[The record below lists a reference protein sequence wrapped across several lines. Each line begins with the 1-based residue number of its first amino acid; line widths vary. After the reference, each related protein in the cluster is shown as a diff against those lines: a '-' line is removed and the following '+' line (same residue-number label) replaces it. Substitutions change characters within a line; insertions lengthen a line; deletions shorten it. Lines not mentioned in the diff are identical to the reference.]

1 MNFKEE
7 VSKYNI
13 NLNDSMLNKLEG
25 YFSFLVDY
33 NTHTNLTAITEKQEV
48 YIKHFLDSMLLLS
61 SYDVKNKTLCDV
73 GAGAGFPSVPCA
85 IIEDSLSVDIV
96 DSLNK
101 RINFLNELISKIELN
116 NVKAHHSR
124 AEDWALTK
132 RESYDIV
139 SARAVARLDM
149 LAELC
154 MPLVKVGGVFIA
166 MKSKDYEEE
175 LKEAK
180 KAIETLGG
188 KVLEIKHF
196 DLPYSY
202 GERNIIIVKKVKECP
217 KKYPRAFAKI
227 KQNPI
232 K

>member
-33 NTHTNLTAITEKQEV
+33 NTHTNLTAITEKSEV

-61 SYDVKNKTLCDV
+61 SFNVKGKTLCDV

-85 IIEDSLSVDIV
+85 IVEDTLSVDIV

-101 RINFLNELISKIELN
+101 RINFLNELVSKIELS
-116 NVKAHHSR
+116 NVKAYHSR

-139 SARAVARLDM
+139 SARAVARLNI

-175 LKEAK
+175 LKEARS
-180 KAIETLGG
+180 AIKTLGG
-188 KVLEIKHF
+188 EILEVKHF
-196 DLPYSY
+196 DLPYEY
-202 GERNIIIVKKVKECP
+202 GERNIIIIKKVKECP

>member
-33 NTHTNLTAITEKQEV
+33 NTHTNLTAITEKSEV

-61 SYDVKNKTLCDV
+61 SFNVKGKTLCDV

-85 IIEDSLSVDIV
+85 IVEDTLSVDIV

-101 RINFLNELISKIELN
+101 RINFLNELVSKIELN
-116 NVKAHHSR
+116 NVKAYHSR

-139 SARAVARLDM
+139 SARAVARLNM

-175 LKEAK
+175 LKEARS
-180 KAIETLGG
+180 AIKTLGG
-188 KVLEIKHF
+188 EVLEVKHF
-196 DLPYSY
+196 DLPYEY
-202 GERNIIIVKKVKECP
+202 GERNIIIIKKVRECP

>member
-85 IIEDSLSVDIV
+85 IVEDSLSVDIV

-124 AEDWALTK
+124 AEEWALTK

-202 GERNIIIVKKVKECP
+202 GERNIIIIKKVKECP

>member
-33 NTHTNLTAITEKQEV
+33 NTHTNLTAITEKSEV

-61 SYDVKNKTLCDV
+61 SYDVKGKTLCDV

-85 IIEDSLSVDIV
+85 IVEDSLSVDIV

-101 RINFLNELISKIELN
+101 RINFLNELVSKIELA
-116 NVKAHHSR
+116 NVKAYHSR

-139 SARAVARLDM
+139 SARAVARLNM

-154 MPLVKVGGVFIA
+154 MPLVEVGGVFIA

-180 KAIETLGG
+180 SAIKTLGG
-188 KVLEIKHF
+188 EILEVKHF
-196 DLPYSY
+196 DLPYEY
-202 GERNIIIVKKVKECP
+202 GERNIIIIKKVKECP

>member
-33 NTHTNLTAITEKQEV
+33 NTHTNLTAITEKSEV

-61 SYDVKNKTLCDV
+61 SYDVKGKILCDV

-85 IIEDSLSVDIV
+85 IVEDTLSVDIV

-101 RINFLNELISKIELN
+101 RINFLNELVSKIELN
-116 NVKAHHSR
+116 NVKAYHSR

-139 SARAVARLDM
+139 SARAVARLNM

-154 MPLVKVGGVFIA
+154 MPLVEVGGVFIA

-180 KAIETLGG
+180 NAIKTLGG
-188 KVLEIKHF
+188 EILEVKHF
-196 DLPYSY
+196 DLPYEY
-202 GERNIIIVKKVKECP
+202 GERNIIIIKKIKECP

>member
-33 NTHTNLTAITEKQEV
+33 NTHTNLTAITEKSEV

-61 SYDVKNKTLCDV
+61 SFNVKGKTLCDV

-85 IIEDSLSVDIV
+85 IVEDTLSVDIV

-101 RINFLNELISKIELN
+101 RINFLNELVSKIELS
-116 NVKAHHSR
+116 NVKAYHSR

-139 SARAVARLDM
+139 SARAVARLNI

-154 MPLVKVGGVFIA
+154 MPLVKIGGVFIA

-175 LKEAK
+175 LKEARS
-180 KAIETLGG
+180 AIKTLGG
-188 KVLEIKHF
+188 EILEVKHF
-196 DLPYSY
+196 DLPYEY
-202 GERNIIIVKKVKECP
+202 GERNIIIIKKVKECP